1 MMMSATSIIQNP
13 IISFIF
19 VYTMFIFLGQKQI
32 TKKMEQRRKKIVL
45 RKADRIKVLI
55 ALNS

>member
-32 TKKMEQRRKKIVL
+32 TKKMEQRRKKNWYYE
-45 RKADRIKVLI
+45 KLI
-55 ALNS
+55 E